1 MKQGFIDILTKI
13 QKDNPDSYAAL
24 KELAD
29 NIDYLKGLLEGVS
42 RTTGSK
48 NAPNILRISDQLSV
62 QAPDPFQIAQF
73 GEPNPYCGA
82 DVNNHIFGLPAAGAW
97 YQSADIA
104 GLGKYTWDT
113 ELYNDPILF
122 TLINGNTEIQCNIR
136 GKYLFLATCYVTAD
150 AGGVGQVSI
159 FHVSAAAGAV
169 NVGTDFD
176 AAAGGGGF
184 VMTQFIKILDLLA
197 FDTVYFENTTGIRKG
212 NAGRYTEVAAYRL
225 N

>member
-1 MKQGFIDILTKI
+1 MKQGFVDILTKI
-13 QKDNPDSYAAL
+13 QKESPDMYAAL
-24 KELAD
+24 KEIAD
-29 NIDYLKGLLEGVS
+29 NIDFVKQVLEGTS

-48 NAPNILRISDQLSV
+48 NAPNILRIADQVSI
-62 QAPDPFQIAQF
+62 QAPDPFKTAQF
-73 GEPNPYCGA
+73 GAPSPYCGL
-82 DVNNHIFGLPAAGAW
+82 DVNNHIFALPAAGAW

-122 TLINGNTEIQCNIR
+122 TRINADTEIQCNIR

-150 AGGVGQVSI
+150 GGGVGQVNI
-159 FHVSAAAGAV
+159 FHVSAAGAA
-169 NVGTDFD
+169 NVGADFD
-176 AAAGGGGF
+176 AAAGGGGL
-184 VMTQFIKILDLLA
+184 VMTQFIKILDMNA
-197 FDTVYFENTTGIRKG
+197 FDTVYFENATGLRKG